1 MFLFLSTEVISQG
14 RQVSYVAWASWSVA
28 ADSRRA
34 VDHGDPESDHHST
47 PASSPPVWSATTGV
61 AILLALRQHMA
72 GVLGALPAAGRALY
86 VERMVFRF
94 CMLPASIQCL
104 LFHAVFIHAEH
115 YFGGAGMVPWNFT
128 AGEIAETFFFTLAWE
143 AS

>member
-1 MFLFLSTEVISQG
+1 M
-14 RQVSYVAWASWSVA
+14 A
-28 ADSRRA
+28 ADARR
-34 VDHGDPESDHHST
+34 
-47 PASSPPVWSATTGV
+47 ATTGGDRESEHHSGAASTPPTYEATTGL
-61 AILLALRQHMA
+61 AILLSLLPHMA
-72 GVLGALPAAGRALY
+72 GVLGALPAAARALY

-94 CMLPASIQCL
+94 CMLPASIQCF